1 LAENFAVLRAF
12 RKYLLFSRFQK
23 ALAKP
28 EEETRLTGMQRGP
41 RYDATEPPLHRN
53 GAAVVP
59 KRGRHCKA
67 TGASLP
73 EKGMQTV
80 AEETGNSA

>member
-1 LAENFAVLRAF
+1 
-12 RKYLLFSRFQK
+12 
-23 ALAKP
+23 
-28 EEETRLTGMQRGP
+28 MQRGP
-41 RYDATEPPLHRN
+41 RHDATEPPLHRN

-80 AEETGNSA
+80 TEETGNSA